1 MSYLYDGKTYDNYGP
16 AFMAELG
23 MSEEAIA
30 SVTAQRDWDATEGQL
45 ARRKRRYETESD
57 PLYLEWQY
65 DKTPESEQAWR
76 DKVSEIKAQLP
87 IGVNP
92 PITESSVAYNVNFC
106 TLNNYDNSFVGAS
119 GYTLV
124 GSVSYGVSKY

>member
-1 MSYLYDGKTYDNYGP
+1 MYTTMSLFPSGIAHMNREPT
-16 AFMAELG
+16 
-23 MSEEAIA
+23 IA

-45 ARRKRRYETESD
+45 ARRKRRYQTESD

-65 DKTPESEQAWR
+65 DKTPEAEQVWR

-92 PITESSVAYNVNFC
+92 LE
-106 TLNNYDNSFVGAS
+106 
-119 GYTLV
+119 
-124 GSVSYGVSKY
+124 

>member
-1 MSYLYDGKTYDNYGP
+1 MSYLYDGKTYDNYDP

-65 DKTPESEQAWR
+65 DKTPESEQVWR

-92 PITESSVAYNVNFC
+92 QITE
-106 TLNNYDNSFVGAS
+106 
-119 GYTLV
+119 
-124 GSVSYGVSKY
+124 

>member
-1 MSYLYDGKTYDNYGP
+1 MNYLYDGKTYDNYDP

-45 ARRKRRYETESD
+45 ARRQRRYETESD

-65 DKTPESEQAWR
+65 DKTPESEQVWR
-76 DKVSEIKAQLP
+76 DKVAEIKAQLP

-92 PITESSVAYNVNFC
+92 PITE
-106 TLNNYDNSFVGAS
+106 
-119 GYTLV
+119 
-124 GSVSYGVSKY
+124 

>member
-1 MSYLYDGKTYDNYGP
+1 M
-16 AFMAELG
+16 ELRSRLWPRRCEYEQLTLERVRERWG
-23 MSEEAIA
+23 EEAIA

-45 ARRKRRYETESD
+45 DRRKRRYETESD

-76 DKVSEIKAQLP
+76 DKVAEIKAQLP

-92 PITESSVAYNVNFC
+92 PITE
-106 TLNNYDNSFVGAS
+106 
-119 GYTLV
+119 
-124 GSVSYGVSKY
+124 

>member
-1 MSYLYDGKTYDNYGP
+1 MSYLYNSKTYDNYDP

-45 ARRKRRYETESD
+45 ARRKRRYQIESD

-76 DKVSEIKAQLP
+76 NKVAEIKLRYPVPVGRKSDALR
-87 IGVNP
+87 V
-92 PITESSVAYNVNFC
+92 ITF
-106 TLNNYDNSFVGAS
+106 TQ
-119 GYTLV
+119 
-124 GSVSYGVSKY
+124 

>member
-1 MSYLYDGKTYDNYGP
+1 MSYLYDGKTYDNYDP

-23 MSEEAIA
+23 MSEEVIA

-65 DKTPESEQAWR
+65 DKTPESEQVWR

-92 PITESSVAYNVNFC
+92 PITE
-106 TLNNYDNSFVGAS
+106 
-119 GYTLV
+119 
-124 GSVSYGVSKY
+124 

>member
-1 MSYLYDGKTYDNYGP
+1 MSYLYDSKTYDNYDHSS
-16 AFMAELG
+16 MAELG

-76 DKVSEIKAQLP
+76 NKVAEIKLRYP
-87 IGVNP
+87 VP
-92 PITESSVAYNVNFC
+92 R
-106 TLNNYDNSFVGAS
+106 GAEE
-119 GYTLV
+119 
-124 GSVSYGVSKY
+124 